1 MMMITAI
8 ALYTTVIIMFIARI
22 LLVRD
27 SIHTIILGIPT
38 RPTDGQLLPKR
49 PALVVH
55 IVATRATEFFGAK
68 AQIEG
73 GLAVGLPPGCA
84 C

>member
-1 MMMITAI
+1 M
-8 ALYTTVIIMFIARI
+8 TTFACEN
-22 LLVRD
+22 VRVH
-27 SIHTIILGIPT
+27 SKFVPMVVVILGIPT